1 MAILTKL
8 RIPPESSL
16 KTINKKQIQTTI
28 NSLKTSNMKKKL
40 RLIALTI
47 LLLPITGMAQDIFE
61 KYNDNSEVT
70 YVSIKPKM
78 FQMIANMGI
87 NVDDPEAKAYMDMV
101 KSITSFKTLV
111 TDNKNISADI
121 TKWVKSR
128 SSALEELMEVKDEGS
143 EVKFYVKEGKDS
155 NHVKE
160 LLIFVNGINKVMKE
174 SVEINGEQRR
184 IETVVVSLTGDIN
197 LNEISKLTEKMN
209 IPGGKNLE
217 KKKK

>member
-1 MAILTKL
+1 MK
-8 RIPPESSL
+8 
-16 KTINKKQIQTTI
+16 KTINI
-28 NSLKTSNMKKKL
+28 LVL
-40 RLIALTI
+40 AI
-47 LLLPITGMAQDIFE
+47 LLMPFTGMAQDIFE
-61 KYNDNSEVT
+61 KYNDNSDVT

-111 TDNKNISADI
+111 TDNKAISADI
-121 TKWVKSR
+121 TKWIKTR
-128 SSALEELMEVKDEGS
+128 STVLEELMEVKDDGA
-143 EVKFYVKEGKDS
+143 EVKFYVKEGKDA

-160 LLIFVNGINKVMKE
+160 LLIFVNGINKMMKE

-184 IETVVVSLTGDIN
+184 VETVVVSLTGDIN
-197 LNEISKLTEKMN
+197 LNEISKLTDKMN

-217 KKKK
+217 KKRK

>member
-1 MAILTKL
+1 MKKL
-8 RIPPESSL
+8 
-16 KTINKKQIQTTI
+16 NKLNTNK
-28 NSLKTSNMKKKL
+28 MKKKIIVL
-40 RLIALTI
+40 VLAIM
-47 LLLPITGMAQDIFE
+47 LLPLSGMAQDIFD
-61 KYNDNSEVT
+61 KYNDNSDVT

-78 FQMIANMGI
+78 FQMIAKMGI

-101 KSITSFKTLV
+101 SSITSFKTIV
-111 TDNKNISADI
+111 TDNKTISADI

-128 SSALEELMEVKDEGS
+128 SSSLEELMEVKDEGAH
-143 EVKFYVKEGKDS
+143 VKFYVKEGKDS

-160 LLIFVNGINKVMKE
+160 LLIYVNGINKVMKE

-197 LNEISKLTEKMN
+197 LNEISKLTDKMN
-209 IPGGKNLE
+209 IPGGNHLE